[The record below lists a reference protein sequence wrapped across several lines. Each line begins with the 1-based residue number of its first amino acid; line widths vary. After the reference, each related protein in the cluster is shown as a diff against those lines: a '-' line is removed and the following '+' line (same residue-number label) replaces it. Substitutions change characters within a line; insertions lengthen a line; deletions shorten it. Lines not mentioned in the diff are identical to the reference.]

1 MPVLDETAHT
11 SLLTAIDMAI
21 GRCIDAFNIASE
33 AGDQE
38 LADEARA
45 CVADLK
51 ALRQSAGSRPT
62 RPARWMNVRT
72 PRGDA
77 RPR

>member
-1 MPVLDETAHT
+1 MLDETAHNR
-11 SLLTAIDMAI
+11 LLVALDVAISR
-21 GRCIDAFNIASE
+21 GIDAFNIASE
-33 AGDQE
+33 AGDDE
-38 LADEARA
+38 LAASARA

-51 ALRQSAGSRPT
+51 ALREEAASRPT
-62 RPARWMNVRT
+62 RPSRWMNARS